1 MSKKEGGGAGDE
13 LDELKAKILA
23 MQMEMITYMDHVKQT
38 QERSHEVELHI
49 NKITE
54 KSKEKIQSLEDI
66 IHLINS

>member
-23 MQMEMITYMDHVKQT
+23 MQMEMITYMDQVKRT

>member
-1 MSKKEGGGAGDE
+1 
-13 LDELKAKILA
+13 
-23 MQMEMITYMDHVKQT
+23 MDQVKRT

-66 IHLINS
+66 IHLINSYAHPTLSFIMHLP

>member
-1 MSKKEGGGAGDE
+1 MSKKEGGGTGDE

-23 MQMEMITYMDHVKQT
+23 MQMEMITYMDQVKRT